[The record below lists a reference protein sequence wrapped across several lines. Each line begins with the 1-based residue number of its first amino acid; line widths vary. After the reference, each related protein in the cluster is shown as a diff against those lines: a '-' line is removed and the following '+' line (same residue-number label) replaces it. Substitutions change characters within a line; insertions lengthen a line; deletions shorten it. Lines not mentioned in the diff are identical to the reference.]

1 MQVSADEMHTA
12 LIDIISDNRYVRIV
26 KTINTTFERF
36 LLRLNQGWIYGYK
49 SKGNGEIL

>member
-26 KTINTTFERF
+26 KTINTSQARRF
-36 LLRLNQGWIYGYK
+36 QAIYVRR
-49 SKGNGEIL
+49 

>member
-26 KTINTTFERF
+26 KTINTSFERF
-36 LLRLNQGWIYGYK
+36 WLSLEDIDEI
-49 SKGNGEIL
+49 NGLKKWV